1 MYIDKT
7 EYEAS
12 EDLGL
17 YIEAHLKPDNE
28 INAVMLNSTQYE
40 TRQDLSLYLEA
51 LLNPDEFDVAIDD
64 KVETKELNDVDVSET
79 KKESFKLSPI
89 PSWGQKTFK
98 CLLVKSAGMSLVVP
112 AMSVSY
118 IERINEKII
127 RLPLEV
133 DAFRGVVTSRNR
145 SVAVIDLFNLI
156 SENTFIYNQQSM
168 EVDTHHIEYVIVM
181 ENGDYALACDD
192 VGEMI
197 TLTSEDVRWNRAS
210 FDNPMFA
217 GIVTEHL
224 CPIVNI
230 ENIQE
235 QVAAMPFVQSLNN
248 NY

>member
-28 INAVMLNSTQYE
+28 IISVVANNTQYD
-40 TRQDLSLYLEA
+40 TKQDLGLYLEA
-51 LLNPDEFDVAIDD
+51 LLNPDEFEVAIDD
-64 KVETKELNDVDVSET
+64 EVETQELNDVVVSET
-79 KKESFKLSPI
+79 KQESFKPSPI
-89 PSWGQKTFK
+89 PLWGQKSFQ
-98 CLLVKSAGMSLVVP
+98 CLLVKSAGMSLIIP

-118 IERINEKII
+118 IERINKKII

-133 DAFRGVVTSRNR
+133 DAFRGVVTLRNR
-145 SVAVIDLFNLI
+145 SVAVIDLFSLI
-156 SENTFIYNQQSM
+156 SENTSIYNQQSM
-168 EVDTHHIEYVIVM
+168 EIDTHHVEYVIVM

-197 TLTSEDVRWNRAS
+197 TLTVGDVRWNRAS
-210 FDNPMFA
+210 FNNPMFT

-230 ENIQE
+230 DNVQE